1 MATSLGIITVLGL
14 LANYIFT
21 KLKLP
26 GLLGMLLLGIIF
38 GPFGLG
44 ILNDDL
50 MRVSSDFREIALI
63 IILLRAGLGLD
74 WDELKS
80 IGRPA
85 VKLSFIPVI
94 LEGLTV
100 MILSTILFDLSLIEG
115 GILGFIIAAV
125 SPAVVVPSMIELKER
140 GMGTDKNIPTLIL
153 AGASLDDIVAIT
165 IFSSFLGLY
174 TGEKI
179 NIFLQF
185 LKVPTSI
192 ILGIGIGFIIGL
204 VLVFLFK
211 KYHIRDTKK
220 VLMIVGVAIL
230 MMELENILSSRIQIA
245 GLLGVMTIGFVILL
259 RRNVVAKRLALKFNK
274 IWVLAEILLFVLVGA
289 QVDLSVA
296 INAGRLGIILILGG
310 LIMRSIGVFISL
322 IGSNLNK
329 KERLFVAVS
338 YTPKATVQAAMG
350 SVPLAYGV
358 VSGDMILA
366 VSVLAIVITAPIGAI
381 GIRHF
386 SKFLNNG

>member
-179 NIFLQF
+179 NILLQF

-211 KYHIRDTKK
+211 KHHIRDTKK
-220 VLMIVGVAIL
+220 VLMIVGVALLI
-230 MMELENILSSRIQIA
+230 MELENILSSRIQIA

-289 QVDLSVA
+289 QVDLGVA
-296 INAGRLGIILILGG
+296 LNAGRLGIILILGG

-322 IGSNLNK
+322 VGSNLNK

-366 VSVLAIVITAPIGAI
+366 VSVLAIVVTAPIGAI
-381 GIRHF
+381 GIRFF

>member
-14 LANYIFT
+14 MANYIFT

-179 NIFLQF
+179 NILLQF

-296 INAGRLGIILILGG
+296 INAGRFGIILILGG

>member
-26 GLLGMLLLGIIF
+26 GLLGMLLLGIAF

-44 ILNDDL
+44 VLNEDL

-74 WDELKS
+74 WDELKG
-80 IGRPA
+80 IGIPA

-94 LEGLTV
+94 LEGITV
-100 MILSTILFDLSLIEG
+100 MLLSTILFDLSFIEG

-125 SPAVVVPSMIELKER
+125 SPAVVVPTMIDLKER
-140 GMGTDKNIPTLIL
+140 GIGSNKNIPTLIL

-174 TGEKI
+174 TGERI
-179 NIFLQF
+179 NLLLQF

-192 ILGIGIGFIIGL
+192 ILGIGIGFVIGL
-204 VLVFLFK
+204 ILVFIFK

-220 VLMIVGVAIL
+220 VLMIVGVAIIV
-230 MMELENILSSRIQIA
+230 MELERLLSSRVQIA

-259 RRNVVAKRLALKFNK
+259 KRNVVAKRLSLKFNK

-289 QVDLSVA
+289 QVDILVA
-296 INAGRLGIILILGG
+296 LKAGKLGVVLILGG
-310 LIMRSIGVFISL
+310 LLIRALGVFISL
-322 IGSNLNK
+322 IGSNLNR
-329 KERLFVAVS
+329 KERIFVAIS

-358 VSGDMILA
+358 ASGEIILA
-366 VSVLAIVITAPIGAI
+366 LAVLAIVITAPLGAI
-381 GIRHF
+381 GIKYF
-386 SKFLNNG
+386 SKFLTNG

>member
-38 GPFGLG
+38 GPFGLR

-179 NIFLQF
+179 NILLQF

-296 INAGRLGIILILGG
+296 INAGRFGIILILGG

>member
-259 RRNVVAKRLALKFNK
+259 RRNVVAKK
-274 IWVLAEILLFVLVGA
+274 
-289 QVDLSVA
+289 
-296 INAGRLGIILILGG
+296 
-310 LIMRSIGVFISL
+310 
-322 IGSNLNK
+322 
-329 KERLFVAVS
+329 
-338 YTPKATVQAAMG
+338 
-350 SVPLAYGV
+350 
-358 VSGDMILA
+358 
-366 VSVLAIVITAPIGAI
+366 I
-381 GIRHF
+381 GI
-386 SKFLNNG
+386 KVQ

>member
-1 MATSLGIITVLGL
+1 M
-14 LANYIFT
+14 
-21 KLKLP
+21 
-26 GLLGMLLLGIIF
+26 
-38 GPFGLG
+38 
-44 ILNDDL
+44 
-50 MRVSSDFREIALI
+50 
-63 IILLRAGLGLD
+63 
-74 WDELKS
+74 
-80 IGRPA
+80 
-85 VKLSFIPVI
+85 
-94 LEGLTV
+94 
-100 MILSTILFDLSLIEG
+100 
-115 GILGFIIAAV
+115 
-125 SPAVVVPSMIELKER
+125 
-140 GMGTDKNIPTLIL
+140 
-153 AGASLDDIVAIT
+153 
-165 IFSSFLGLY
+165 
-174 TGEKI
+174 
-179 NIFLQF
+179 
-185 LKVPTSI
+185 
-192 ILGIGIGFIIGL
+192 
-204 VLVFLFK
+204 
-211 KYHIRDTKK
+211 
-220 VLMIVGVAIL
+220 
-230 MMELENILSSRIQIA
+230 
-245 GLLGVMTIGFVILL
+245 
-259 RRNVVAKRLALKFNK
+259 ALKFNK

>member
-179 NIFLQF
+179 NILLQF

-192 ILGIGIGFIIGL
+192 ILGIGIGFIIGF

-245 GLLGVMTIGFVILL
+245 GLLGVMTLGFVILL

>member
-179 NIFLQF
+179 NILLQF

-192 ILGIGIGFIIGL
+192 ILGIGIGFIIGI

-211 KYHIRDTKK
+211 KHHIRDTKK

-296 INAGRLGIILILGG
+296 INAGRFGIILILGG

>member
-179 NIFLQF
+179 NILLQF